1 MRQETPAATRF
12 AQGAYNDRMEYPDF
26 YSHAGYAIQP
36 HDHSPTT
43 SPKPTITTTSISDFA
58 APASSPQSSTI
69 GLFSQTTSTPYSDN
83 PSTPGFHDNSHIP
96 ANQPFQKLQPDSV
109 PPTIR
114 SEENV
119 LFKLPFV
126 QRSNGPSI
134 IDLSSGEELI
144 ALHLGE
150 NEHKRRRES
159 DCDSESEPSIPSIP
173 LDPLQEVFEIR
184 DDGTLLPI
192 LDYSLTQPSPG
203 KKIRLEKSHRH
214 HLHLQFL
221 SEEESEAA
229 GSKTTLR
236 GDRDRNCSNR
246 SHGSMRSSRYGHW
259 AESARR
265 RRDVFGLGGIHTV
278 SSRFGDGVT
287 FEFDQLGDVQDGVTQ
302 AHDGD
307 QKMDEQSSLVGEN
320 TMDSSPSEKTVL
332 DAAKGTRAL
341 FQYQGPKTLS
351 IPDGVE
357 MLDWS
362 HWDDSKLD
370 HTFALNDLQ
379 VHELVFYRLGTAG
392 SGQVEDQ
399 SSHVVSQ
406 GNCIQ
411 QDEYSHPESGIII
424 EELEDDN
431 DDDNGNIADDEGYE
445 RLGDDAPLAE
455 LGEKIMDMDLD

>member
-1 MRQETPAATRF
+1 
-12 AQGAYNDRMEYPDF
+12 MEHPGF
-26 YSHAGYAIQP
+26 YSYAGYAKQP
-36 HDHSPTT
+36 ADHSPTT
-43 SPKPTITTTSISDFA
+43 SPKSTLTTAIRSDIA
-58 APASSPQSSTI
+58 VSASSPQSPTI
-69 GLFSQTTSTPYSDN
+69 ELSSQTTSTPHSDN
-83 PSTPGFHDNSHIP
+83 PFAPGFHDNSHIP
-96 ANQPFQKLQPDSV
+96 ANQPFQKLQPDST

-119 LFKLPFV
+119 YFMSPFV

-150 NEHKRRRES
+150 NEHKRRRDS

-192 LDYSLTQPSPG
+192 LDYSLTQPSPA
-203 KKIRLEKSHRH
+203 KKMRLGKSHH
-214 HLHLQFL
+214 DHLHLQFL
-221 SEEESEAA
+221 SEEESDVDVP

-236 GDRDRNCSNR
+236 EDRDRKCSNR
-246 SHGSMRSSRYGHW
+246 SHGSVRSFQYGHW

-265 RRDVFGLGGIHTV
+265 KRDMFGLGGTHTV
-278 SSRFGDGVT
+278 SSRFRDDVN
-287 FEFDQLGDVQDGVTQ
+287 FESDRLGDAQDGVTQ

-307 QKMDEQSSLVGEN
+307 QKMDEQSSQVGEN
-320 TMDSSPSEKTVL
+320 TMDSSPSEKAVP
-332 DAAKGTRAL
+332 DAAKGTQAL
-341 FQYQGPKTLS
+341 FQYQGPRTLS
-351 IPDGVE
+351 IPDGVD
-357 MLDWS
+357 MLDWG
-362 HWDDSKLD
+362 HWGDSELD

-379 VHELVFYRLGTAG
+379 VHEIVLYRLGTAG

-406 GNCIQ
+406 VDCIQ
-411 QDEYSHPESGIII
+411 QDEGNHPELGVTI

-431 DDDNGNIADDEGYE
+431 DDGDGNIADDEGCELLDY
-445 RLGDDAPLAE
+445 DAPLVE